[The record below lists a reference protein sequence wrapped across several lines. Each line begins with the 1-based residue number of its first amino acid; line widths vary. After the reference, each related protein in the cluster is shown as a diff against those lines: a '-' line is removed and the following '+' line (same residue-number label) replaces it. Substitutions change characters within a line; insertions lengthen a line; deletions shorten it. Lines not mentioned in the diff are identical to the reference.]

1 MRRSPRSF
9 LKSNATRQTRS
20 PGSSANPRPVMVAVE
35 PSVSP
40 LEDLVRQTRDHEK
53 AAIDQ
58 GQYHTALQR
67 LVELEKLRLN
77 RERKKCSWRISQRKP
92 WICEIQSR
100 KPGVN
105 GIVKII
111 TEKLPK
117 KVTKTETVVVNI
129 CPHCGNHEL
138 RGIQETRTAA
148 YSLPVSG

>member
-1 MRRSPRSF
+1 
-9 LKSNATRQTRS
+9 
-20 PGSSANPRPVMVAVE
+20 
-35 PSVSP
+35 VSP
-40 LEDLVRQTRDHEK
+40 LEELVRQTRDQAN

-67 LVELEKLRLN
+67 VVELVKLQLN
-77 RERKKCSWRISQRKP
+77 RERKKCSWRIRHRKP

-117 KVTKTETVVVNI
+117 KVRKTDTVEINI

-148 YSLPVSG
+148 YSLPASG